1 MTTIK
6 IPDLSLVVLIGA
18 TGSGKSTFAA
28 QHFRPTEV
36 LSSDFC
42 RGLVSDDPND
52 QSATGDAF
60 EVLDYIAGKRLAA
73 GRLTVVD
80 ATSVQPAARKSLIE
94 LARKHHV
101 LAVAIVLDVPA
112 DVCAARNS
120 GRADR
125 TFGAHVLRQQQAQ
138 LRRGLRGLRREGFH
152 REFVLSGAAE
162 IATAVIERERLWND
176 RRSDHG
182 PFDIIGDVHGCFDEL
197 AELLTELGYTVDP
210 GGGSA
215 RHPYGRTAVFL
226 GDLVDRGPATPAV
239 LRLVMGMAAEGSGLS
254 VAGNHEVKL
263 VRALRGR
270 NVSISHG
277 LAESLAQLAAEP
289 PEFSGQATAFMDRLV
304 GHLVLDDGK
313 LVVAHAGLPAAMHGR
328 ASAAVRAFSLYGDT
342 TGETDAYGLP
352 VRYPWATDYRGQAMV
367 VYGHTPVRQAE
378 WVNGTICVDTGCVFG
393 GALTALRYPER
404 ELVSV
409 PARAVYYEAARPLAG
424 LAPAGGGGPEEG
436 SEGAA
441 GVGTT
446 DAAGGGPEEG
456 SKGAAGVGTTDA
468 AGGGAAGHGP
478 AAGDIG
484 VTRMARPAHR
494 APVDLD
500 ITDVAG
506 KRQIETRLTGTT
518 VTVREENAIAALEV
532 MSRFAIDPRWLIYLP
547 PTMSP
552 TATSSRPGLLEHPA
566 EAFSAYQ
573 AAGVA
578 EVVCEEKHMGSRA
591 IVLACRDES
600 VASRRFGVPDA
611 PPGVIY
617 TRTGRA
623 FFADQDTEQELL
635 RRVTGAIT
643 DAGLWDE
650 LGTDWLALDCELLP
664 WSAKAAELLRGQY
677 APAGAAAIAAL
688 DAETAIASRA
698 AARGVDVGDLVEH
711 SRRRS
716 VMARQ
721 FVDAYRRY
729 CWPVSS
735 VDDLRLAPFQILA
748 AAGSVPALRDHHWHL
763 EVLGRLCDR
772 APATLR
778 RTESI
783 TVTLGGRSGAQR
795 TVEAATDWWL
805 ELTGAG
811 GEGMVVKPASVV
823 HRGPKGLAQ
832 PGIKCRGR
840 EYLRIIYGPE
850 YTAEANLLR
859 LRSRSLGHK
868 RSLALREFA
877 LGIESLERFVAGAP
891 LYRVHECVFG
901 VLALE
906 SEPVDPR
913 L

>member
-1 MTTIK
+1 MTVIK

-36 LSSDFC
+36 ISSDFC
-42 RGLVSDDPND
+42 RGLVSDDQND
-52 QSATGDAF
+52 QSATSDAF
-60 EVLDYIAGKRLAA
+60 EVLHFIAGKRLAA

-112 DVCAARNS
+112 DVCAARNA

-138 LRRGLRGLRREGFH
+138 LRRGLRGLRKEGFH
-152 REFVLSGAAE
+152 REFVLSGEAE
-162 IATAVIERERLWND
+162 IAAAVLEREPLWND

-215 RHPYGRTAVFL
+215 RHPDGRTAIFL

-270 NVSISHG
+270 NVSSSHG

-289 PEFSGQATAFMDRLV
+289 PEFTGQATAFMDRLV
-304 GHLVLDDGK
+304 GHFVLDDGK

-342 TGETDAYGLP
+342 TGETDEYGLP
-352 VRYPWATDYRGQAMV
+352 VRYPWATEYRGQAMV
-367 VYGHTPVRQAE
+367 VYGHTPVRQAD

-409 PARAVYYEAARPLAG
+409 PARAVYYEPVRPLAG
-424 LAPAGGGGPEEG
+424 
-436 SEGAA
+436 
-441 GVGTT
+441 
-446 DAAGGGPEEG
+446 
-456 SKGAAGVGTTDA
+456 
-468 AGGGAAGHGP
+468 GP
-478 AAGDIG
+478 A
-484 VTRMARPAHR
+484 RR

-600 VASRRFGVPDA
+600 VASRRFGIPDA

-623 FFADQDTEQELL
+623 FFTDQGTEQELL
-635 RRVTGAIT
+635 RRVTAAIT
-643 DAGLWDE
+643 GAGLWDE

-664 WSAKAAELLRGQY
+664 WSAKAAELLHGQY
-677 APAGAAAIAAL
+677 APVGAAAIAAL
-688 DAETAIASRA
+688 DAETAVAGRA
-698 AARGVDVGDLVEH
+698 AARGVDVGDLVAH
-711 SRRRS
+711 SSGRS

-721 FVDAYRRY
+721 FVAAYRRY
-729 CWPVSS
+729 CWRVDS

-748 AAGSVPALRDHHWHL
+748 AAGSVHALRDHHWHL

-778 RTESI
+778 RTDSI
-783 TVTLGGRSGAQR
+783 TVGLAEPSGAQR
-795 TVEAATDWWL
+795 TVAAATDWWL

-811 GEGMVVKPASVV
+811 GEGMVVKPAGVV
-823 HRGPKGLAQ
+823 HRGPRGLAE

-850 YTAEANLLR
+850 YTAEANLIR

-877 LGIESLERFVAGAP
+877 LGIEALERFVAGEP

>member
-1 MTTIK
+1 MTVIK

-36 LSSDFC
+36 ISSDFC
-42 RGLVSDDPND
+42 RGLVSDDQND
-52 QSATGDAF
+52 QSATSDAF
-60 EVLDYIAGKRLAA
+60 EVLHFIAGKRLAA

-80 ATSVQPAARKSLIE
+80 ATSIQPAARKSLIE

-112 DVCAARNS
+112 DVCAARNA

-138 LRRGLRGLRREGFH
+138 LRRGLRGLRKEGFH
-152 REFVLSGAAE
+152 REFVLSGEAE
-162 IATAVIERERLWND
+162 IAAAVLEREPLWND

-215 RHPYGRTAVFL
+215 RHPDGRTAVFL

-270 NVSISHG
+270 NVSSSHG

-289 PEFSGQATAFMDRLV
+289 PEFTGQATAFMDRLV
-304 GHLVLDDGK
+304 GHFVLDDGK

-342 TGETDAYGLP
+342 TGETDEYGLP
-352 VRYPWATDYRGQAMV
+352 VRYPWAMEYRGQAMV
-367 VYGHTPVRQAE
+367 VYGHTPVRQAD

-409 PARAVYYEAARPLAG
+409 PARAVYYEPVRPLAG
-424 LAPAGGGGPEEG
+424 
-436 SEGAA
+436 
-441 GVGTT
+441 
-446 DAAGGGPEEG
+446 
-456 SKGAAGVGTTDA
+456 
-468 AGGGAAGHGP
+468 GP
-478 AAGDIG
+478 A
-484 VTRMARPAHR
+484 RR

-600 VASRRFGVPDA
+600 VASRRFGIPDA

-623 FFADQDTEQELL
+623 FFTDQGTEQELL
-635 RRVTGAIT
+635 RRVTAAIT
-643 DAGLWDE
+643 GAGLWDE

-664 WSAKAAELLRGQY
+664 WSAKAAELLHGQY
-677 APAGAAAIAAL
+677 APVGAAAIAAL
-688 DAETAIASRA
+688 DAEIAVAGRA
-698 AARGVDVGDLVEH
+698 AARGVDVGDLVAH
-711 SRRRS
+711 SSGRS

-721 FVDAYRRY
+721 FVAAYRRY
-729 CWPVSS
+729 CWRVDS

-748 AAGSVPALRDHHWHL
+748 AAGSVHALRDHHWHL

-778 RTESI
+778 RTDSI
-783 TVTLGGRSGAQR
+783 TVGLAEPSGAQR
-795 TVEAATDWWL
+795 TVAAATDWWL

-811 GEGMVVKPASVV
+811 GEGMVVKPAGVV
-823 HRGPKGLAQ
+823 HRGPRGLAE

-850 YTAEANLLR
+850 YTAEANLIR

-877 LGIESLERFVAGAP
+877 LGIEALERFVAGEP

>member
-36 LSSDFC
+36 ISSDFC
-42 RGLVSDDPND
+42 RGLVSDDPGD
-52 QSATGDAF
+52 QSATRDAF
-60 EVLDYIAGKRLAA
+60 DVLHFIAGKRLAA

-94 LARKHHV
+94 LARRHHV

-112 DVCAARNS
+112 DVCAARNA

-125 TFGAHVLRQQQAQ
+125 AFGAHVLRQQQDQ

-152 REFVLSGAAE
+152 REFVLSGEAE
-162 IATAVIERERLWND
+162 IASALIEREPLWND

-197 AELLTELGYTVDP
+197 TELLTKLGYTVDA

-215 RHPYGRTAVFL
+215 RHPDGRTAVFL

-239 LRLVMGMAAEGSGLS
+239 LRLVMGMAAEGSGWS

-270 NVSISHG
+270 DVSVSHG

-289 PEFSGQATAFMDRLV
+289 PEFTRQAIAFMDRLV
-304 GHLVLDDGK
+304 GHFVLDDGK
-313 LVVAHAGLPAAMHGR
+313 LVVAHAGLPADLHGR

-342 TGETDAYGLP
+342 TGETDEYGLP
-352 VRYPWATDYRGQAMV
+352 VRYPWATEYRGQAMV
-367 VYGHTPVRQAE
+367 VYGHTPVRQAD
-378 WVNGTICVDTGCVFG
+378 WLNGTICVDTGCVFG

-409 PARAVYYEAARPLAG
+409 PARAVYYEPARPLGDPGPAG
-424 LAPAGGGGPEEG
+424 RGAPAEEG
-436 SEGAA
+436 NGAA
-441 GVGTT
+441 
-446 DAAGGGPEEG
+446 AGDG
-456 SKGAAGVGTTDA
+456 
-468 AGGGAAGHGP
+468 

-484 VTRMARPAHR
+484 AARPAGGTARR

-506 KRQIETRLTGTT
+506 KRQVETRLTGST

-552 TATSSRPGLLEHPA
+552 TGTSSLPGLLEHPA

-591 IVLACRDES
+591 VVLACRDES
-600 VASRRFGVPDA
+600 VASRRFGISDA
-611 PPGVIY
+611 PSGVIY

-623 FFADQDTEQELL
+623 FFADQATEQELL
-635 RRVTGAIT
+635 RRVTAAISG
-643 DAGLWDE
+643 AGLWDE
-650 LGTDWLALDCELLP
+650 LGTNWLALDCELLP

-677 APAGAAAIAAL
+677 APVGAAAIAAL
-688 DAETAIASRA
+688 DAETAAAGQA
-698 AARGVDVGDLVEH
+698 AARGIDVGDLAER
-711 SRRRS
+711 SAQRS

-729 CWPVSS
+729 CWPVGS

-748 AAGSVPALRDHHWHL
+748 GEGSVHALRDHHWHL
-763 EVLGRLCDR
+763 DVLGRLCGR
-772 APATLR
+772 AGGTLR
-778 RTESI
+778 RTQSI
-783 TVTLGGRSGAQR
+783 TVTLAPSAAAQR
-795 TVEAATDWWL
+795 AVAAATDWWQ

-811 GEGMVVKPASVV
+811 GEGMVVKPSGVV

-850 YTAEANLLR
+850 YTAEANLSR

-868 RSLALREFA
+868 RSLAVREFA
-877 LGIESLERFVAGAP
+877 LGVEALERFVAGEP
-891 LYRVHECVFG
+891 LHRVHECVFG
-901 VLALE
+901 VLAME

>member
-1 MTTIK
+1 MTVIK

-28 QHFRPTEV
+28 RHFRPTEV
-36 LSSDFC
+36 ISSDFC
-42 RGLVSDDPND
+42 RGLVSDDQND
-52 QSATGDAF
+52 QSATHDAF
-60 EVLDYIAGKRLAA
+60 EVLHFIAGKRLAA

-94 LARKHHV
+94 LAAKHHV

-112 DVCAARNS
+112 EVCAARNA
-120 GRADR
+120 GRPDR

-152 REFVLSGAAE
+152 RQFVLSGEAE
-162 IATAVIERERLWND
+162 IAAAVLQREPLWND

-197 AELLTELGYTVDP
+197 AELLTELGYTVDR
-210 GGGSA
+210 GGSTA
-215 RHPYGRTAVFL
+215 RHPDGRTAVFL

-239 LRLVMGMAAEGSGLS
+239 LRLVMGMTAAGSGLS

-270 NVSISHG
+270 NVSSSHG

-289 PEFSGQATAFMDRLV
+289 PEFTGQAIAFMDRLV
-304 GHLVLDDGK
+304 GHFVLDDGK

-342 TGETDAYGLP
+342 TGETDEYGLP
-352 VRYPWATDYRGQAMV
+352 VRYPWATEYRGPAMV

-409 PARAVYYEAARPLAG
+409 PARAVYYEPARPLAG
-424 LAPAGGGGPEEG
+424 PAPGGGLPPAGHAGPAGVSTRDADG
-436 SEGAA
+436 SGAA
-441 GVGTT
+441 
-446 DAAGGGPEEG
+446 DA
-456 SKGAAGVGTTDA
+456 D
-468 AGGGAAGHGP
+468 GP
-478 AAGDIG
+478 AAAGPGPAAEAIG
-484 VTRMARPAHR
+484 VARLARPAHR

-506 KRQIETRLTGTT
+506 KRQIETRLTGST

-532 MSRFAIDPRWLIYLP
+532 MSRFAIDPRWLVYLP

-552 TATSSRPGLLEHPA
+552 TATSGRPGLLEHPA

-573 AAGVA
+573 AAGVP
-578 EVVCEEKHMGSRA
+578 EVVCQEKHMGSRA

-623 FFADQDTEQELL
+623 FFADQGTEQELL
-635 RRVTGAIT
+635 RRVTAAIT

-677 APAGAAAIAAL
+677 APVGAAAIAAL
-688 DAETAIASRA
+688 DAETAVASRA
-698 AARGVDVGDLVEH
+698 AARGVEVGDLVER
-711 SRRRS
+711 SRQRS
-716 VMARQ
+716 LMARQ
-721 FVDAYRRY
+721 FVEAYRRY
-729 CWPVSS
+729 CWPVGS

-748 AAGSVPALRDHHWHL
+748 AAGSVHALRDHHWHL

-783 TVTLGGRSGAQR
+783 TVGLAGPSGAQR
-795 TVEAATDWWL
+795 TVAAATDWWL

-877 LGIESLERFVAGAP
+877 LGIEALERFVAGEP

-901 VLALE
+901 VLAME

>member
-1 MTTIK
+1 MTVIK

-36 LSSDFC
+36 ISSDFC
-42 RGLVSDDPND
+42 RGLVSDDQND
-52 QSATGDAF
+52 QSATSDAF
-60 EVLDYIAGKRLAA
+60 EVLHFIAGKRLAA

-112 DVCAARNS
+112 DVCAARNA

-138 LRRGLRGLRREGFH
+138 LRRGLRGLRKEGFH
-152 REFVLSGAAE
+152 REFVLSGEAE
-162 IATAVIERERLWND
+162 IAAAVLEREPLWND

-215 RHPYGRTAVFL
+215 RHPDGRTAVFL

-270 NVSISHG
+270 NVSSSHG

-289 PEFSGQATAFMDRLV
+289 PEFTGQATAFMDRLV
-304 GHLVLDDGK
+304 GHFVLDDGK

-342 TGETDAYGLP
+342 TGETDEYGLP
-352 VRYPWATDYRGQAMV
+352 VRYPWATEYRGQAMV
-367 VYGHTPVRQAE
+367 VYGHTPVRQAD

-409 PARAVYYEAARPLAG
+409 PARAVYYEPVRPLAG
-424 LAPAGGGGPEEG
+424 
-436 SEGAA
+436 
-441 GVGTT
+441 
-446 DAAGGGPEEG
+446 
-456 SKGAAGVGTTDA
+456 
-468 AGGGAAGHGP
+468 GP
-478 AAGDIG
+478 A
-484 VTRMARPAHR
+484 RR

-600 VASRRFGVPDA
+600 VASRRFGIPDA

-623 FFADQDTEQELL
+623 FFADQGTEQELL
-635 RRVTGAIT
+635 RRVTAAIT
-643 DAGLWDE
+643 EAGLWDE

-664 WSAKAAELLRGQY
+664 WSAKAAELLHGQY
-677 APAGAAAIAAL
+677 APVGAAAIAAL
-688 DAETAIASRA
+688 DAETAVAGRA
-698 AARGVDVGDLVEH
+698 AARGVDVGDLVAH
-711 SRRRS
+711 SSGRS

-721 FVDAYRRY
+721 FVAAYRRY
-729 CWPVSS
+729 CWRVDS

-748 AAGSVPALRDHHWHL
+748 AAGSVHALRDHHWHL

-778 RTESI
+778 RTDSI
-783 TVTLGGRSGAQR
+783 TVGLAEPSGAQR
-795 TVEAATDWWL
+795 TVAAATDWWL

-811 GEGMVVKPASVV
+811 GEGMVVKPAGVV
-823 HRGPKGLAQ
+823 HRGPRGLAE

-877 LGIESLERFVAGAP
+877 LGIEALERFVAGEP